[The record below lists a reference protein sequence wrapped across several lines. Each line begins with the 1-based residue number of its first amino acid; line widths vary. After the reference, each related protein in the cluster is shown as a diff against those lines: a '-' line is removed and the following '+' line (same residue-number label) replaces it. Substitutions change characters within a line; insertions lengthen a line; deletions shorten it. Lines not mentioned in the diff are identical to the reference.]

1 MTYEFAKY
9 PDGTL
14 GVFSNIEK
22 KKQVKNI
29 FVLLLKDQWN
39 MDLILM

>member
-14 GVFSNIEK
+14 GVFSNIGK
-22 KKQVKNI
+22 KMEKNI
-29 FVLLLKDQWN
+29 FVLLLKGQQ
-39 MDLILM
+39 MRGLIHL